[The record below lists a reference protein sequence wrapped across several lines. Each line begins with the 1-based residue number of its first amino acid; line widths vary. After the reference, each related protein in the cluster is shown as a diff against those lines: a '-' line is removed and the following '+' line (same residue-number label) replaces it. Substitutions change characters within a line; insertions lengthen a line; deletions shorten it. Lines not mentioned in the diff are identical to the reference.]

1 MTCGANKRFFRAQL
15 TTTTTASSAATRPAF
30 SWTTIGLVVITLS
43 TTAVAIAVAR
53 LTIRVI
59 IEQAIAIVVII
70 LDGIGFDQPV
80 RVQRRFIDVIIKTKV
95 RRLFESTCRRTLM
108 SRLRSVVVF

>member
-1 MTCGANKRFFRAQL
+1 MTCGANKRFFRARL

-80 RVQRRFIDVIIKTKV
+80 RVQRRLVDVIIKTQV